1 MPHMP
6 RWSRSFAQAV
16 RAHRVELVVVFATIA
31 ILVFARELYTPTRSG
46 RGVPASLREAITGR
60 SDFGTAL
67 DVIVPP
73 ATESL
78 LGRRA
83 SRSPDGRALFDERP
97 CFFVTPQSSSVSY
110 GDVLVEYG
118 DPRRFDTELAAWVSE
133 LASVEIRHLAR
144 GTLHLRNVRRTD
156 GRAIPDPS
164 APCNFDTTRPDT
176 VVMSEVMADASF
188 LGWRLPTS
196 SAVVEPGSTARA
208 TQADISVAGEDL
220 RVGAVLSDVR
230 TITRKQA
237 MKLGPR
243 PVFGT
248 HPLDEV
254 LGLSEFPGRISIEA
268 FDASR
273 RELTLR
279 FETTTNEEARPS
291 GMPREGLC
299 GLGVSSKLRSG
310 EVCRYVPGQGDTL
323 VTVSWNEGTRSGVAF
338 LSVVGYRT
346 TVQPAGTAG
355 SRPTP

>member
-1 MPHMP
+1 MPP
-6 RWSRSFAQAV
+6 VLRWARSFAQAV
-16 RAHRVELVVVFATIA
+16 RQHRVELVVLFAAIA
-31 ILVFARELYTPTRSG
+31 ILVFTRGLDAPTRSG
-46 RGVPASLREAITGR
+46 RGVPASLRDALTGR

-97 CFFVTPQSSSVSY
+97 CFFVTPQPSSVSY
-110 GDVLVEYG
+110 GDVLVEYA
-118 DPRRFDTELAAWVSE
+118 DPRRFETELAAWVSE
-133 LASVEIRHLAR
+133 RASVEIRHLAR
-144 GTLHLRNVRRTD
+144 GTLHLRHVRRTD

-164 APCNFDTTRPDT
+164 APCNFDATRPDT
-176 VVMSEVMADASF
+176 VVMSEVTADASF

-196 SAVVEPGSTARA
+196 RTVVERASTASA

-220 RVGAVLSDVR
+220 RVGAVLSEVR

-237 MKLGPR
+237 VKLGPR
-243 PVFGT
+243 PGFGP

-254 LGLSEFPGRISIEA
+254 LGLSEFAGRITIEA
-268 FDASR
+268 FDATR

-299 GLGVSSKLRSG
+299 GLGVSRKLRAG
-310 EVCRYVPGQGDTL
+310 EVCRYVPGQGDML
-323 VTVSWNEGTRSGVAF
+323 VTVSWNEGSRSGAAF
-338 LSVVGYRT
+338 LNVVGYRT

-355 SRPTP
+355 LRPTP